1 VDVAFERVHHLVTVP
16 VSVGG
21 VERRFVLDTGIGVTL
36 LAPEL
41 CRAAGGEETGLEFRG
56 RRMSGQEVAVPLAR
70 VPSLRFGA
78 LERRDVEVGLLD
90 LAGALP
96 PEVAAVAGFLS
107 LAYFAEHA
115 FTVDYPRAVVVL
127 ESDRTRAVRLRDGIA
142 VEVELVRE
150 GPSLDAFLP
159 LVLPGGRAISVEVD
173 MGSGTLILD
182 DRLAPELGVGLDA
195 PGVRRVDGR
204 DETGGT
210 FTRWFTKLE
219 GNVHPA
225 GAPELAQERPEA
237 MFQRIVHDGLI
248 GDAFLS
254 RQPVTY
260 DLASRQLVFGRLR

>member
-96 PEVAAVAGFLS
+96 PEV
-107 LAYFAEHA
+107 
-115 FTVDYPRAVVVL
+115 DYPRAVVVL
-127 ESDRTRAVRLRDGIA
+127 ESDRTRAARLRDGIA